1 MPSIAISIFFFVFFF
16 LLYLS
21 IQIQPCLAHKPHK
34 VIFRSPNLFPESA
47 AWDAAAQHFL
57 LGSTRSPSL
66 HVVSDA
72 GVAHLLLS
80 DADLPPSAA
89 FLGVAADPAR
99 SRLLAVAA
107 SLGRPPF
114 LNALAAYDANSG
126 RRLFLATLGD
136 GDRGWAN
143 GLALDPSGNAFVT
156 CSVKNLI
163 WKVGIGGDVAV
174 FSKAEIFE
182 PTGVIE

>member
-1 MPSIAISIFFFVFFF
+1 MPSISFSIFFL

-21 IQIQPCLAHKPHK
+21 IQVQPCLAYNHHK
-34 VIFRSPNLFPESA
+34 VTFRSSNLFPVSA

-72 GVAHLLLS
+72 GVAHHFLS
-80 DADLPPSAA
+80 DPDLPPYAA

-99 SRLLAVAA
+99 SRLLAIAS
-107 SLGRPPF
+107 SLGHPPF

-143 GLALDPSGNAFVT
+143 GLALDSSGNAFVT

-163 WKVGIGGDVAV
+163 WKIGVGGDVAV

-182 PTGVIE
+182 PTGMIE